1 MFYRDE
7 PPTKKEPVG
16 RPQDEDQTVAF
27 LKVAQ
32 FLQENDDEQITVND
46 LIEIMNEFLEE
57 SQSIAYGHTHMK
69 ARLKENFGDQL
80 IITEINEKSNVVT
93 LRGFFR
99 GNHHGKGCGRKRV
112 SIGQA
117 IMQAA
122 RPRVLLAPLQI
133 GLGVQL
139 HHHFV
144 SRFRIDSLHRLG
156 SGCSY
161 QEVQRFRK
169 NAAVTHGTGIPTHTS
184 EFVQYVADNVDHNLR
199 TLDGNDTFHGMGLIA
214 TVTPGTNQTQVIF
227 RRKVNPTEISA
238 SGQVQ
243 IQYQRLEGNG
253 EVKIRYRNV
262 CIRKSTD
269 TTTKLVV
276 LWKTSLLFGV

>member
-69 ARLKENFGDQL
+69 ARLKENFGDQI
-80 IITEINEKSNVVT
+80 IITEISEKSNVVT

-156 SGCSY
+156 FWLFLPGSSEVWKKCSWDS
-161 QEVQRFRK
+161 R
-169 NAAVTHGTGIPTHTS
+169 NWHTYS
-184 EFVQYVADNVDHNLR
+184 YFW
-199 TLDGNDTFHGMGLIA
+199 IC
-214 TVTPGTNQTQVIF
+214 
-227 RRKVNPTEISA
+227 S
-238 SGQVQ
+238 
-243 IQYQRLEGNG
+243 
-253 EVKIRYRNV
+253 IRGRQ
-262 CIRKSTD
+262 CWS
-269 TTTKLVV
+269 
-276 LWKTSLLFGV
+276 